1 MYLDVG
7 GVLVGLVGGR
17 LQLLA
22 DPGLDLVHV
31 AAELLQRLGLAQ
43 LGALL
48 DHLGLQAKPP
58 VERGVK
64 RRRSDHILTRRGPL
78 RSVFHIRDGCESIQW
93 VFLYDDGTL
102 IPWLPW

>member
-1 MYLDVG
+1 MVTIRLGGWTTARPCTQDPLKSGVRVYLDVG

-31 AAELLQRLGLAQ
+31 AAELLQGLGLAQ

-48 DHLGLQAKPP
+48 DHLGLQAEPP
-58 VERGVK
+58 E
-64 RRRSDHILTRRGPL
+64 
-78 RSVFHIRDGCESIQW
+78 EQ
-93 VFLYDDGTL
+93 
-102 IPWLPW
+102 

>member
-31 AAELLQRLGLAQ
+31 AAELLQGLGLAQ

-58 VERGVK
+58 VG
-64 RRRSDHILTRRGPL
+64 
-78 RSVFHIRDGCESIQW
+78 
-93 VFLYDDGTL
+93 
-102 IPWLPW
+102 